1 MELIPSPLPQ
11 INTLGI
17 PVLALQ
23 AWDSAL
29 IDSGEAR
36 YLVLLINFGANYPV
50 NPDDG
55 TRGEVQIRVGI
66 SPHYKP
72 SKAAIAAAFRSASSH
87 SYTEGEFEAISLSV
101 PLDSL
106 FSDKFQEILL
116 RRRQNPGIGWA
127 GAEHHCLALIKSDGT
142 LNASEC
148 KAADL
153 AEKEISGSYT
163 VCIHLS
169 LPLNYY

>member
-1 MELIPSPLPQ
+1 MKLIPCPVPQ

-29 IDSGEAR
+29 IDSGEIR

-55 TRGEVQIRVGI
+55 TRGEVRFRVGI
-66 SPHYKP
+66 SPRYKP
-72 SKAAIAAAFRSASSH
+72 SKDAIAAAFRSHSSH
-87 SYTEGEFEAISLSV
+87 SYTEGEFEAISLSG

-116 RRRQNPGIGWA
+116 RRRQNPRIGWA
-127 GAEHHCLALIKSDGT
+127 GAEHHCLALLKSDGALHT
-142 LNASEC
+142 SEC
-148 KAADL
+148 QEADD
-153 AEKEISGSYT
+153 AEKDISSSYT
-163 VCIHLS
+163 VRILANA
-169 LPLNYY
+169 PLYHY